1 MRTITERSRIECVYE
16 IKREIDMYLH
26 LYMSSSPPIL
36 LFMKESKSKER
47 RDRGREVAGKEGRKA
62 VARKTA

>member
-1 MRTITERSRIECVYE
+1 
-16 IKREIDMYLH
+16 
-26 LYMSSSPPIL
+26 
-36 LFMKESKSKER
+36 MKESKSKER